1 MCAGLSVDSLCL
13 SAAECADNMA
23 CEDLELV
30 TACVCLHNYSSMETG
45 ACGRYLHPSHPHSSP
60 RTISLFYTHY
70 IHTRPENYITVLH
83 PSHPHSSPRTI
94 SLGVF
99 LSYITERISQLLAT
113 ELYI

>member
-60 RTISLFYTHY
+60 RTISL
-70 IHTRPENYITVLH
+70 
-83 PSHPHSSPRTI
+83 
-94 SLGVF
+94 GVF
-99 LSYITERISQLLAT
+99 LSYITERISQFSVPR
-113 ELYI
+113 ELYH